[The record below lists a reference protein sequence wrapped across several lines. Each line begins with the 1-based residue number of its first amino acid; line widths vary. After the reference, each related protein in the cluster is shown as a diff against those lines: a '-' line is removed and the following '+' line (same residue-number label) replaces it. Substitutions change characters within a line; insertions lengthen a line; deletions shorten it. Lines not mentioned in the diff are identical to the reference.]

1 MNNITSLFP
10 PNYKNLEQPAAIKLL
25 EDIYTAAEEQDKT
38 KLENGTL
45 VELPCKV
52 GDTVYTSCAMSG
64 WYFKKDKRP
73 YSAHVVFIGI
83 NNTDNFMNVEFD
95 NNGHM
100 LQFKFSDIGKTVFLT
115 LEDAEKKLKEGVER
129 KILK

>member
-1 MNNITSLFP
+1 MNNLTSLFP

-52 GDTVYTSCAMSG
+52 TKNKMEQILNICS
-64 WYFKKDKRP
+64 
-73 YSAHVVFIGI
+73 
-83 NNTDNFMNVEFD
+83 DN
-95 NNGHM
+95 
-100 LQFKFSDIGKTVFLT
+100 S
-115 LEDAEKKLKEGVER
+115 
-129 KILK
+129 